1 MRRVFFTCM
10 KEHLKPLASG
20 KLFSSGGYLETY
32 PLVELAMLNRHPADD
47 CLVELHLPE
56 SYTLNSTKTCTLVG
70 FPEFPKEDLIYS
82 ITSIKL
88 WEEYYMRQCNNG
100 KYDLIYMFKRLQEDS
115 KI

>member
-1 MRRVFFTCM
+1 MKQVFFTCM
-10 KEHLKPLASG
+10 REYLEPLESG

-56 SYTLNSTKTCTLVG
+56 SYTMNPGRFCTLVG
-70 FPEFPKEDLIYS
+70 FPNGFRKDYIYS

-88 WEEYYMRQCNNG
+88 WEENYTKQCNNG
-100 KYDLIYMFKRLQEDS
+100 KFDTMYVL
-115 KI
+115 KILMGKMRR